1 MDNNGLPTFSKKN
14 IDLIS
19 TFVKNDSNYRVPE
32 NANSESYSKLF
43 LDNKFPENKD
53 DLEKAVRLIDKENST
68 HLAVKDSIN
77 MTVNKIIEMGL
88 ENVKNRIK
96 DGDPTVVNEITK
108 ANPHRM
114 NFSFASKFCTYCN
127 RYCFNKDD
135 YSIYDSIV
143 AKILPYYSYVYSDQI
158 CWKTSSR
165 KNSRTVSSTIC
176 DEYAKTPNYKGYNE
190 LIGRI
195 LTLAS
200 SNAKG
205 FLLNTTV
212 TAVWEAIEYNVT
224 VTGGT
229 ASVGAGTPITKAT
242 MGTTVTLTANA
253 APSGK
258 VFDKWVVESGNI
270 TLGNAKSPT
279 TTFTMPDGAVSVK
292 ATYKTITYGDLN
304 GDDKIN
310 LLDLIALRKHLAKW
324 SIEIDMNAADCNAD
338 GNINL
343 LDLILMRKYLAKWN
357 VVLGPQK

>member
-1 MDNNGLPTFSKKN
+1 MKNASDYSNYYNPYDFDMDNNGLPTFSKKN

-195 LTLAS
+195 LNEVK
-200 SNAKG
+200 SN
-205 FLLNTTV
+205 V
-212 TAVWEAIEYNVT
+212 
-224 VTGGT
+224 
-229 ASVGAGTPITKAT
+229 
-242 MGTTVTLTANA
+242 
-253 APSGK
+253 
-258 VFDKWVVESGNI
+258 
-270 TLGNAKSPT
+270 
-279 TTFTMPDGAVSVK
+279 
-292 ATYKTITYGDLN
+292 
-304 GDDKIN
+304 
-310 LLDLIALRKHLAKW
+310 
-324 SIEIDMNAADCNAD
+324 NAD
-338 GNINL
+338 ITRKDIDL
-343 LDLILMRKYLAKWN
+343 LLWYYFKGPEDRIEKAYKYLKGIQN
-357 VVLGPQK
+357 